1 MNSFRIDI
9 YEFSI
14 FDISLYY
21 KKIISYQLFSSYE
34 KINISISLYCKK
46 VHAFHFFKNHP
57 FTWDILGDFFF
68 SLIQLIFTSLP
79 DSIRETWKI
88 FKFLT
93 LKYSQVRRRNLLL
106 CILPN
111 SSYFFPIE
119 VVQSQNTSLPDS
131 IRQYN
136 TDIPI

>member
-1 MNSFRIDI
+1 MNF
-9 YEFSI
+9 
-14 FDISLYY
+14 LYLILVY
-21 KKIISYQLFSSYE
+21 TTKKIISYQLFSSYE

-46 VHAFHFFKNHP
+46 VHAFHFLKNHP
-57 FTWDILGDFFF
+57 FTWDILGDFFSRWF
-68 SLIQLIFTSLP
+68 SWFLHLYLTVLEKHEKFL
-79 DSIRETWKI
+79 
-88 FKFLT
+88 KFLT

-111 SSYFFPIE
+111 SSYFFSIE